1 MKNRYLL
8 LSVFLL
14 STSLN
19 LFAQNAPVSTVAN
32 MVTTAATASLPVT
45 VTNFTNI
52 VGCNMKLH
60 YDPAVMTVTAVT
72 TGSVLA
78 GTYLNYNVTTPGVF
92 NFGWY
97 TYPGMSVPDNSIV
110 FYIQCTKVTSGVSP
124 VTWDTD
130 DGSNL
135 FYDGNYFV
143 LNDSPQS
150 DYYIPGSVQF
160 GSNAP
165 ITIAHSM
172 EACPGSTMTI
182 PVTVNSFNSIGTVN
196 LTMNYDPAVLTFLS
210 GINNSGFPG
219 LTISSPSAG
228 TITLNGSSASGI
240 TYPDNSTLFS
250 LNFSYLGGVS
260 PLNWYDN
267 GISCRY
273 LDAAGNTLNDV
284 PAEVYYLNGQV
295 SSSAPSAPSLSLTQP
310 GCTAATGTI
319 TVTTPTGSGMS
330 YSIDGTTYTNTNGH
344 FSEVTPG
351 TYNVTAKN
359 SEGCI
364 SGGTVAIISPQPPAP
379 EAPTVNV
386 IQPSCTVPTGTITV
400 TAPTGSGMTYSIDGT
415 TYLNTNGIFVDLIP
429 GNYDVTAMN
438 ADGCIS
444 EGTMTNITPV
454 QHSMLSG
461 KLSYYNDA
469 GTAMSSVTINL
480 TQDGA
485 VVHTTATDSDGNYSF
500 TSLCAGDYDVEFIA
514 DKAVGGI
521 NATDAAQVNM
531 WGVGPQYSI
540 EKVRFYAG
548 DVITDNQLLAAD
560 AGRLLNYFLT
570 AGNPA
575 FIPAWTFWNA
585 GELVSSQN
593 PSPWPDRS
601 VHLSV
606 PAGVSSM
613 VQDYYALVTG
623 DFNRSYNP
631 AGTKSTE
638 SSIILE
644 PGERLHHQN
653 GDDMNI
659 DVRVKENLEISAVSL
674 ILGFPAEKIM
684 IRDVTLGDD
693 ETVTVPY
700 AVYGNELRIGWYSA
714 LPLALNRGDR
724 LLTIHASLISSL
736 NPDEVVGFRLISD
749 QRSELTGPDFNGIP
763 ETIISVDAVEGAT
776 AGAGNP
782 DRGTIPYL
790 SGYPNPFTE
799 SLTLSY
805 NMPDEGLVS
814 LKILDITGSAIM
826 TLLHEN
832 SSAGERTCQ
841 ADVSALKPGFYLVM
855 LQMSLADG
863 PVSRSLRIVKK

>member
-1 MKNRYLL
+1 MKNRLLL
-8 LSVFLL
+8 LSIFLL
-14 STSLN
+14 SAGLN

-32 MVTTAATASLPVT
+32 LVTTASTVSLPVT

-60 YDPAVMTVTAVT
+60 YDPAVMTVTSVT
-72 TGSVLA
+72 TGPALA
-78 GTYLNYNVTTPGVF
+78 GTYLNYNVTAPGVF

-97 TYPGMSVPDNSIV
+97 NYPGMSVPDNSIV

-124 VTWDTD
+124 VTWDS
-130 DGSNL
+130 DGSSNL

-165 ITIAHSM
+165 VTAVHSM
-172 EACPGSTMTI
+172 EACPGSTLTL
-182 PVTVNSFNSIGTVN
+182 PVTVNSFNSVGTVN
-196 LTMNYDPAVLTFLS
+196 LTMNYDPTVLNFLS
-210 GINNSGFPG
+210 GTNNSGFPG
-219 LTISSPSAG
+219 MTISSLSAG
-228 TITLNGSSASGI
+228 TITINGSSASGI
-240 TYPDNSTLFS
+240 TYPDNSTLYS
-250 LNFSYLGGVS
+250 LNFSYSGGIS

-284 PAEVYYLNGQV
+284 PAEIYYINGQV
-295 SSSAPSAPSLSLTQP
+295 SSSAPAVPSLSLIQP
-310 GCTAATGTI
+310 AC
-319 TVTTPTGSGMS
+319 
-330 YSIDGTTYTNTNGH
+330 
-344 FSEVTPG
+344 
-351 TYNVTAKN
+351 
-359 SEGCI
+359 
-364 SGGTVAIISPQPPAP
+364 TVA
-379 EAPTVNV
+379 
-386 IQPSCTVPTGTITV
+386 TGTITV

-415 TYLNTNGIFVDLIP
+415 IYTNTTGIFSEVAPGTYNVTAKNAEGCISGVTTATINPQPPAPETPTVDIIQPSCTETTGTITVTAPIGSGMTYSIDGTSYTNTTGIFSAVSP
-429 GNYDVTAMN
+429 GIYMVTAMN
-438 ADGCIS
+438 VDGCIS
-444 EGTMTNITPV
+444 GGTMVNINPV
-454 QHSMLSG
+454 QYAMLSG
-461 KLSYYNDA
+461 MLSYNNDA
-469 GTAMSSVTINL
+469 GTALSNVTINL
-480 TQDGA
+480 WQDGA

-500 TSLCAGDYDVEFIA
+500 ASLCAGDYDVEFIT
-514 DKAVGGI
+514 DIAVGGI

-575 FIPAWTFWNA
+575 FIPDWTFWNA

-601 VHLSV
+601 VHLSI
-606 PAGVSSM
+606 PAGISSM
-613 VQDYYALVTG
+613 VQDYYALATG

-653 GDDMNI
+653 DDDMNI
-659 DVRVKENLEISAVSL
+659 AVRVNENLEISAVSL
-674 ILGFPAEKIM
+674 IMGFPAEKLM
-684 IRDVTLGDD
+684 IRDITLGDD

-700 AVYGNELRIGWYSA
+700 TVYGDELRIGWYSTMS
-714 LPLALNRGDR
+714 LALEQGDR
-724 LLTIHASLISSL
+724 LLTIHASLIASL
-736 NPDEVVGFRLISD
+736 NPNEVAAFRLISD
-749 QRSELTGPDFNGIP
+749 QRSELAGSDFKGIP
-763 ETIISVDAVEGAT
+763 ETIISVDAVDGAT
-776 AGAGNP
+776 PVAGDP

-790 SGYPNPFTE
+790 SAYPNPITDC
-799 SLTLSY
+799 LTVSY
-805 NMPDEGLVS
+805 NLPVDSFVS
-814 LKILDITGSAIM
+814 LKILDITGSAIT
-826 TLLHEN
+826 TLINEN
-832 SSAGERTCQ
+832 SSAGEHACQ
-841 ADVSALKPGFYLVM
+841 ADVSALKPGAYLVM
-855 LQMSLADG
+855 LQMSLEDG
-863 PVSRSLRIVKK
+863 PVSRSMRIVKK